1 MAHLFLFRF
10 ILFCMNVT
18 RSMVLET
25 ICMHYLSSVLRSYT
39 MLLFAYFGSR
49 RIRFVFS
56 LHWWF
61 VRLNLF
67 YILLQDDNI
76 EEFCNPKRERETMVT
91 HHVPKHSL
99 DDIPNSVWKK
109 VDSLTSFD
117 SLLYKHAVYRF
128 MKEFIFLTKV
138 SICNF

>member
-1 MAHLFLFRF
+1 
-10 ILFCMNVT
+10 
-18 RSMVLET
+18 
-25 ICMHYLSSVLRSYT
+25 MHYLSSVSPSYT
-39 MLLFAYFGSR
+39 MLLFACFGSR
-49 RIRFVFS
+49 RIRFVF
-56 LHWWF
+56 LF
-61 VRLNLF
+61 IDDVVRLNLF
-67 YILLQDDNI
+67 YTLLQNDNI

-138 SICNF
+138 NVCDF